1 VYRYSIALL
10 TAAAAM
16 LPAGAA
22 AQGFKPTRPVEIVVH
37 SGVGAGNDV
46 VARVV
51 SGILE
56 KERLLPVRSNVVN
69 KPGGNGV
76 LAMAYLAERKGEPH
90 VIAMYT
96 AQWLTQPLM
105 SREVRVQF
113 HDLTPIANL
122 VQDPA
127 VIVVK
132 ADSPYRTLAD
142 FIEAAKKTPG
152 QLRQPGSSIESRANL
167 IRLILQRR
175 SGASWTHIPY
185 PSGADRITALLGGH
199 AHIYI
204 GDPPEI
210 NEHVASGSLR
220 AIVQIAEKRLPT
232 FPNVPTMQEA
242 GFENPNIRSVRG
254 IIAPPGLP
262 KEVVDYWESVFARM
276 VKTDSWRKYVVDS
289 QVEEWYLRSSELGKL
304 AEEIVAQRRQ
314 MFAEFGIKMAR

>member
-1 VYRYSIALL
+1 MIRTSL
-10 TAAAAM
+10 TLCFAAAVISA
-16 LPAGAA
+16 PVAG
-22 AQGFKPTRPVEIVVH
+22 QGFKPTRPVEIVVH

-56 KERLLPVRSNVVN
+56 KEQLLPVRSNVVN
-69 KPGGNGV
+69 KPGGSGV

-105 SREVRVQF
+105 SKEVRVQF
-113 HDLTPIANL
+113 HELTPIANL

-127 VIVVK
+127 IIVVK
-132 ADSPYRTLAD
+132 ADAPYRTLAD

-152 QLRQPGSSIESRANL
+152 QLRQPGSSVESRSNL

-175 SGASWTHIPY
+175 TGASWTHIPF

-199 AHIYI
+199 AHLYI
-204 GDPPEI
+204 GDPPEV

-220 AIVQIAEKRLPT
+220 AIAQIADKRLPT
-232 FPNVPTMQEA
+232 FPNVPTIQEA

-254 IIAPPGLP
+254 MIAPPGLA
-262 KEVVDYWESVFARM
+262 KEAVDYWENVFARM
-276 VKTDSWRKYVVDS
+276 VKTASWRKYVVDS
-289 QVEEWYLRSSELGKL
+289 QVEELYLRSGELARL

-314 MFAEFGIKMAR
+314 MFGEFGIKMAR

>member
-1 VYRYSIALL
+1 MTQGSFAWLI
-10 TAAAAM
+10 AAAAA
-16 LPAGAA
+16 LAA
-22 AQGFKPTRPVEIVVH
+22 TAHAQGYKPTRPVEIVVH

-46 VARVV
+46 VARVI

-56 KERLLPVRSNVVN
+56 KEHLLPVRSNVVN

-76 LAMAYLAERKGEPH
+76 LAMAYLAERRGETH
-90 VIAMYT
+90 IIAMYT

-113 HDLTPIANL
+113 HELTPIANL

-132 ADSPYRTLAD
+132 ADSPYRTLSD
-142 FIEAAKKTPG
+142 FIEAAKKNPG
-152 QLRQPGSSIESRANL
+152 QLRQVGSSVESRANL
-167 IRLILQRR
+167 IRMILQRR

-185 PSGADRITALLGGH
+185 PSGADRITAVLGGH

-210 NEHVASGSLR
+210 NEHVNSGGLR
-220 AIVQIAEKRLPT
+220 AIVQIAEKRLPS

-254 IIAPPGLP
+254 VIAPPGLP
-262 KEVVDYWESVFARM
+262 KEVVDYWENVFARM
-276 VKTDSWRKYVVDS
+276 VKTESWRKYVIDS
-289 QVEEWYLRSSELGKL
+289 QLEEWYLRSGELGKL

>member
-1 VYRYSIALL
+1 MLWLAVTALV
-10 TAAAAM
+10 
-16 LPAGAA
+16 PVPAA

-46 VARVV
+46 VARVI

-56 KERLLPVRSNVVN
+56 KEQLLPVRSNVVN
-69 KPGGNGV
+69 KPGGTGA

-96 AQWLTQPLM
+96 AQWLTVPLM
-105 SREVRVQF
+105 SREVRVNF
-113 HDLTPIANL
+113 NELTPIANL

-127 VIVVK
+127 IIVVR

-142 FIEAAKKTPG
+142 FIEAAKKQPG
-152 QLRQPGSSIESRANL
+152 QLHQPGSSVESRANL

-175 SGASWTHIPY
+175 TGASWTHIPF

-220 AIVQIAEKRLPT
+220 PIVQISEKRLPT

-254 IIAPPGLP
+254 MIAPPGLP
-262 KEVVDYWESVFARM
+262 KDAVSYWENVFARM
-276 VKTDSWRKYVVDS
+276 VKTESWRKYVVDS
-289 QVEEWYLRSSELGKL
+289 QVEEWYLRSHELGKL
-304 AEEIVAQRRQ
+304 AEEIVTQRRQ
-314 MFAEFGIKMAR
+314 LFTEFGIKMAR